1 MMESFVV
8 GGGKKLSGKVQISG
22 AKNAAMPIITA
33 CALVGGEITLRS
45 IPKTTDPVTLIEVM
59 KNLGVKARME
69 APGTWVL
76 NASGA
81 IKSVVDGEQTE
92 KIRGS
97 QTLLGALLAR
107 NGEVTLQSLGGC
119 RIGARPIDLHI
130 KGLKALGAEVE
141 MVKGSVYAKSNGR
154 LKGAPVFLDF
164 PSVGATENIMIA
176 ASTAQG
182 ETTIENAAAEPEIED
197 LANFL
202 NHAGAKISGAGTK
215 TITIQGVDQLRSTVH
230 TIIPDR
236 IETGTFMIAAAIAGG
251 DILIEPTIPFNVES
265 LIFKLQEAGVQVRV
279 ENNARIRIK
288 SNGKPK
294 AVNIKTL
301 PYPGFPTDLQPQM
314 SAMCTIADGV
324 SVITESVFESRFGAV
339 PELIRMGADITSD
352 SHSIIVKGV
361 KKLQGAEVTGPDLRG
376 AVALVLA
383 GLVADGTTKV
393 VDTRHIDR
401 GYENFELK
409 LYQLGA
415 DIKRSSQ

>member
-1 MMESFVV
+1 MESFVV
-8 GGGKKLSGKVQISG
+8 NGGNKLSGKIQISG
-22 AKNAAMPIITA
+22 AKNTAMPIITA
-33 CALVGGEITLRS
+33 CALVGGEITLHS
-45 IPKTTDPVTLIEVM
+45 IPKTTDPITLIEVM
-59 KNLGVKARME
+59 KKLGVKAKME
-69 APGTWVL
+69 GPGTWVL
-76 NASGA
+76 NASGT

-107 NGEVTLQSLGGC
+107 NGEATIQSLGGC

-130 KGLKALGAEVE
+130 MGLKALGAEVE

-176 ASTAQG
+176 ASTAEG
-182 ETTIENAAAEPEIED
+182 ETTIENSAAEPEIED
-197 LANFL
+197 LASFL
-202 NHAGAKISGAGTK
+202 NHAGAKIFGAGTK
-215 TITIQGVDQLRSTVH
+215 TITIQGVQQLRPTVH

-251 DILIEPTIPFNVES
+251 DVLIEPTVPYNVES
-265 LIFKLQEAGVQVRV
+265 LIFKLQETGMQVRV
-279 ENNARIRIK
+279 ENNTRIRIK

-339 PELIRMGADITSD
+339 PELIRMGADITTD

-361 KKLQGAEVTGPDLRG
+361 KMLQGAEVAGPDLRG

-383 GLVADGTTKV
+383 GLVAEGKTQV
-393 VDTRHIDR
+393 MDTRHIDR

-415 DIKRSSQ
+415 DIRRSSQ

>member
-1 MMESFVV
+1 MDSFVV

-22 AKNAAMPIITA
+22 AKNASMPIITA
-33 CALVGGEITLRS
+33 CALIGGEITLHGM
-45 IPKTTDPVTLIEVM
+45 PKTTDPITLLEVM
-59 KNLGVKARME
+59 KNLGLKVKAE
-69 APGTWVL
+69 SNDTWVL
-76 NASGA
+76 NASNT

-130 KGLKALGAEVE
+130 KGLKALGADIE
-141 MVKGSVYAKSNGR
+141 MVKGSVYAKVDGR

-176 ASTAQG
+176 ASTAKG
-182 ETTIENAAAEPEIED
+182 ETIIENAAAEPEIED

-202 NHAGAKISGAGTK
+202 NHAGAKIFGAGTK
-215 TITIQGVDQLRSTVH
+215 TITVQGVDQLRSTVH

-251 DILIEPTIPFNVES
+251 DILVEHVIPYNVES
-265 LIFKLQEAGVQVRV
+265 LIFKLQEAGIQVRV
-279 ENNARIRIK
+279 ENNSRIRIK

-314 SAMCTIADGV
+314 SALCTIADGV

-352 SHSIIVKGV
+352 SHSVIIKGV

-383 GLVADGTTKV
+383 GLVAEGSTKV

-415 DIKRSSQ
+415 DIKRLKE